1 MTPLSSNTVT
11 MMANNILNNIGVSE
25 TVNKESLVD
34 RFVKEAGVFEHAV
47 IREQIFRL
55 YSLKLQVKGELD

>member
-11 MMANNILNNIGVSE
+11 MMANNILNNIGDSE

-34 RFVKEAGVFEHAV
+34 RFVKEASFFEHAV